1 MAGDVIV
8 TVVGNLADDPQLRY
22 TQGGIAVV
30 SVRVGSTPRVMNRQ
44 TSQWEDGETLW
55 VTCTAWREV
64 AENIAQSLT
73 KGTRVVVSGRLKPA
87 SAYQTASGEARA
99 SVELEIE
106 EIGPSLRYATAA
118 VTRRAREGSAPAF
131 GGGNAAPAF
140 GGGGNAPAMGS
151 NAPAT
156 SPWSDN
162 PAVTRP
168 GNAQANDSWANPG
181 TASAGADD
189 TPF

>member
-1 MAGDVIV
+1 MAAGDVNV

-44 TSQWEDGETLW
+44 TNQWEDGETLW

-73 KGTRVVVSGRLKPA
+73 KGTRVVVNGRLKPA

-106 EIGPSLRYATAA
+106 EIGPSLRYATAS
-118 VTRRAREGSAPAF
+118 VTRRAREGGPAV
-131 GGGNAAPAF
+131 GGGNNSSA
-140 GGGGNAPAMGS
+140 
-151 NAPAT
+151 AT
-156 SPWSDN
+156 SPWSEA
-162 PAVTRP
+162 PAAPKSDSASAGDSWASP
-168 GNAQANDSWANPG
+168 GNAAAD
-181 TASAGADD
+181 ADD